1 MAVLSMEHFT
11 VLTDDLDATL
21 DFYDAVCG
29 LRPGPRPPLA
39 IQGAWLYGGGRP
51 ILHIVS
57 GVTLPEQRRGVLDH
71 MAFAADGLAGICAT
85 LKRRGVH
92 YDLARVPGRGS
103 WQLFCMDP
111 NGARVELDFGAEE
124 EAPADFVAKG

>member
-21 DFYDAVCG
+21 EFYAEVCG
-29 LRPGPRPPLA
+29 MRPGARPPLA
-39 IQGAWLYGGGRP
+39 IQGAWLYAGGRP

-71 MAFAADGLAGICAT
+71 MAFAADDLAGVCAT
-85 LKRRGVH
+85 LQRRGVH
-92 YDLARVPGRGS
+92 YDLARLPGYGS
-103 WQLFCMDP
+103 WQLFCIDP
-111 NGARVELDFGAEE
+111 NGARVELDFAADEAGPAEG
-124 EAPADFVAKG
+124 PAQA